1 MSEAIVLADGTIYR
15 GVAFGA
21 EGKVGGEVES
31 RHRTKDNAVDRGRDI
46 ARDNKSEHAIHNKD
60 GQIAQ
65 KNSYGNDP
73 NPPKDKN
80 R

>member
-1 MSEAIVLADGTIYR
+1 MAAKKDVHTVPNPSGSGWIN
-15 GVAFGA
+15 
-21 EGKVGGEVES
+21 KVGGKPTGTV
-31 RHRTKDNAVDRGRDI
+31 HRTQEAAKDRGRSI
-46 ARDNKSEHAIHNKD
+46 ARQEQSEHSVHGRD
-60 GQIAQ
+60 GRIRE

>member
-1 MSEAIVLADGTIYR
+1 MVKKKGVHTVPNADGK
-15 GVAFGA
+15 GWVN
-21 EGKVGGEVES
+21 KQGGEVIS
-31 RHRTKDNAVDRGRDI
+31 RHRTKENAVDRGRSE
-46 ARDNKSEHAIHNKD
+46 AQRGRTEHAIHKRD
-60 GQIAQ
+60 GTISE

>member
-1 MSEAIVLADGTIYR
+1 MASKKPVHTVPSSSGKGWEN
-15 GVAFGA
+15 
-21 EGKVGGEVES
+21 KVGGKVES
-31 RHRTKDNAVDRGRDI
+31 RHRTKENAAERGRDI
-46 ARDNKSEHAIHNKD
+46 ARERGVEHTIHKKD
-60 GQIAQ
+60 GTISE

>member
-1 MSEAIVLADGTIYR
+1 MAKKDVHTVPNASGKGWVN
-15 GVAFGA
+15 
-21 EGKVGGEVES
+21 KVGGVVES
-31 RHRTKDNAVDRGRDI
+31 RHRTKENAVERGRDI
-46 ARDNKSEHAIHNKD
+46 ARENRSEHAIHNRD
-60 GQIAQ
+60 GQIGT

>member
-1 MSEAIVLADGTIYR
+1 MSKKDVHTVPNPG
-15 GVAFGA
+15 GKGWVN
-21 EGKVGGEVES
+21 KVGGEVES
-31 RHRTKDNAVDRGRDI
+31 RHRTKDHAVDRGRDI

-60 GQIAQ
+60 GQISQ

>member
-1 MSEAIVLADGTIYR
+1 MAKKSVHTVPNPDGK
-15 GVAFGA
+15 GWVN
-21 EGKVGGEVES
+21 KQDGEVIS
-31 RHRTKDNAVDRGRDI
+31 RHRTKENAVDRGRSE
-46 ARDNKSEHAIHNKD
+46 ARKDRTEHTIHKQD
-60 GQIAQ
+60 GTISK